1 MNDSALVA
9 IRTYVNHFEADVAK
23 TALDAAG
30 IASMIRS
37 DDCGGTRPH
46 LWLGGVTL
54 LVRSEDAVEAATVLD
69 TVAEPA
75 VEDGTPQQ

>member
-1 MNDSALVA
+1 MTDTALVI
-9 IRTYVNHFEADVAK
+9 IRTYTNQFDAQIAK

-46 LWLGGVTL
+46 LWMGGVE
-54 LVRSEDAVEAATVLD
+54 LVVRQENAGEAAAILD
-69 TVAEPA
+69 TPSTPA
-75 VEDGTPQQ
+75 TND

>member
-30 IASMIRS
+30 IESMIKS

-46 LWLGGVTL
+46 LWLGGVEL
-54 LVRSEDAVEAATVLD
+54 LVRPEDASEAASVLD
-69 TVAEPA
+69 TVARPA
-75 VEDGTPQQ
+75 AENDTPQE